1 MELARNAEDVLRI
14 QRCRSGVVH
23 AGRHIEHDET
33 GGISLDAL
41 AQHIHNTALGDL
53 VAHAGEELCRLLRAG
68 FQLKFFHSVW
78 LGVLQ
83 EAEQA
88 HRVHSV
94 FHVEVV
100 AVALLVAVVLDEPLD
115 DQGFKAG
122 LAGVG
127 IHLLTSIHI
136 QCFVYPAQG
145 ISEFGFY

>member
-23 AGRHIEHDET
+23 AGRHIEHDEA

-41 AQHIHNTALGDL
+41 AQHIHNAALGDL
-53 VAHAGEELCRLLRAG
+53 IAHAGEELCRLLRAG
-68 FQLKFFHSVW
+68 FQLELFH
-78 LGVLQ
+78 GVRLCVLE
-83 EAEQA
+83 EAEQT

-100 AVALLVAVVLDEPLD
+100 AVALLVAVVFDEPLD

-122 LAGVG
+122 FAGVG
-127 IHLLTSIHI
+127 ERHLLILRNAFFI
-136 QCFVYPAQG
+136 Q
-145 ISEFGFY
+145 